1 MVNRLVRWFVEP
13 PDEAPPFAA
22 AVLDRFPV
30 GAIFLIE
37 GILKFRL
44 PQEFGV
50 GRFMRIGIVIPQFFA
65 PFDGAFEIGCG
76 VLLLLGLFTRLAVI
90 PMIINM
96 LVAIYTTKLPVLAR
110 EGFWKMAHAA
120 LLDYAMLFGLI
131 SILIAGAG
139 TWSLDERFEYRWKD
153 LFDPHLDSRPIRWG
167 RFGGVTCRFFR
178 SGRAD
183 ESGVDGDGRFCIR
196 RCISGVLSAL

>member
-1 MVNRLVRWFVEP
+1 MRIIECSSDKQQALLCQNMLWFHSTKHCGVSCRLRRLVRWFFEP
-13 PDEAPPFAA
+13 PDEAPAFAA
-22 AVLDRFPV
+22 AILDRFPV

-50 GRFMRIGIVIPQFFA
+50 GRFMRIGIVVPQFFA
-65 PFDGAFEIGCG
+65 PFDGAFEVGCG
-76 VLLLLGLFTRLAVI
+76 ILLLLGLFTRLAVI

-139 TWSLDERFEYRWKD
+139 TWSLDERFGYKWKD
-153 LFDPHLDSRPIRWG
+153 FMRWPW
-167 RFGGVTCRFFR
+167 
-178 SGRAD
+178 S
-183 ESGVDGDGRFCIR
+183 
-196 RCISGVLSAL
+196 

>member
-1 MVNRLVRWFVEP
+1 MSSVGRDRHLLGSYTEKAGTDSVVHRLARWFMEP

-37 GILKFRL
+37 GILKFHL

-50 GRFMRIGIVIPQFFA
+50 GRFAKIGIPMPQFFA

-76 VLLLLGLFTRLAVI
+76 VLLVLGLFTRPAVI

-96 LVAIYTTKLPVLAR
+96 FVAIYTTKLPVLAK

-139 TWSLDERFEYRWKD
+139 TWSLDEKLR
-153 LFDPHLDSRPIRWG
+153 
-167 RFGGVTCRFFR
+167 FR
-178 SGRAD
+178 S
-183 ESGVDGDGRFCIR
+183 
-196 RCISGVLSAL
+196 

>member
-1 MVNRLVRWFVEP
+1 MSSLVHRLVRWFMEP

-22 AVLDRFPV
+22 AILDRFPV

-37 GILKFRL
+37 GILKFHL

-50 GRFMRIGIVIPQFFA
+50 GRFIRIGILWPHFFA
-65 PFDGAFEIGCG
+65 PFDGAFEIVCG
-76 VLLLLGLFTRLAVI
+76 ALLLLGLFTRLAVI

-96 LVAIYTTKLPVLAR
+96 FVAIYTTKLPVLAK

-139 TWSLDERFEYRWKD
+139 TWSLDERFDYRWKD
-153 LFDPHLDSRPIRWG
+153 LFRY
-167 RFGGVTCRFFR
+167 
-178 SGRAD
+178 
-183 ESGVDGDGRFCIR
+183 R
-196 RCISGVLSAL
+196 RVLVNDRD